1 MRRKPLVLAAACLSV
16 VLVSGFAAPP
26 AEAAITVEDIQH
38 IILTYAHY
46 VTRLYEVYQKYL
58 QIYNQYQQLYYQ
70 ILALTKNDT
79 YWSRSIVPALSS
91 MEQRLGYGEL
101 PTHMNERV
109 ASVFGDTYR
118 GWQSPQDFWQEERKA
133 AETTLATLRETLAA
147 KYTEHRVDADH
158 IRTVEELKNQVHT
171 IDGTQKALEVIAQI
185 VAFQAEATVLGQA
198 GEKTSADAA
207 TAGAAYFANRFA
219 REERSL
225 QEALESSNQVPPET
239 TGNGW
244 RALPSWWRY

>member
-1 MRRKPLVLAAACLSV
+1 MRRKPFVLAAAWLSI
-16 VLVSGFAAPP
+16 VLVLATAAVPVR
-26 AEAAITVEDIQH
+26 AVTEVMDTQH
-38 IILTYAHY
+38 KLLTLAHY
-46 VTRLYEVYQKYL
+46 ITRLYEVYQKYV
-58 QIYNQYQQLYYQ
+58 QIYNQYRALYYQ
-70 ILALTKNDT
+70 LVALTKNDT

-239 TGNGW
+239 TGHGW